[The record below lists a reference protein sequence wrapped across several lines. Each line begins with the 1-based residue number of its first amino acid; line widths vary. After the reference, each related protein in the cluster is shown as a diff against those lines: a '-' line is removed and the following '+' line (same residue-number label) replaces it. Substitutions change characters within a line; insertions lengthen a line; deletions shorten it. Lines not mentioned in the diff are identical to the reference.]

1 MSALIFSDLDGTLLD
16 HDTYDTSPALPALQ
30 QAREQGHPVILNTS
44 KTAPE
49 TLRWHH
55 ALHLDGAYIVENG
68 AAIHAADGTLQTA
81 LGVERATLLEHLH
94 KIRKDS
100 GLEFCGFSDASI
112 EQIVDWT
119 GLSHENAERASQR
132 SWSEP
137 LKWLDRPEA
146 IDDFRQALEDCGL
159 QLLRGGRF
167 WHVQGHHNKANA
179 LRQLQASEQAEVTV
193 ALGDGEND
201 VAMIQAA
208 NIGVLV
214 RSPAHAF
221 PELAS
226 PPARLLHT
234 QQCGPAGWAEAMNI
248 IFKEGWLRHE

>member
-30 QAREQGHPVILNTS
+30 QAREYGHAVILNTS
-44 KTAPE
+44 KTAAE

-55 ALHLDGAYIVENG
+55 QLHLGGAYIVENG
-68 AAIHAADGTLQTA
+68 AAIHAADGALLQT
-81 LGVERATLLEHLH
+81 LGVERATLLEHLAQ
-94 KIRKDS
+94 IRQDNGFK
-100 GLEFCGFSDASI
+100 FCGFSDASI
-112 EQIVDWT
+112 EQIVEWT
-119 GLSHENAERASQR
+119 GLSRENAERASQR

-137 LKWLDRPEA
+137 LKWLDRDAA
-146 IDDFRQALEDCGL
+146 IEDFRQALEACGL

-167 WHVQGHHNKANA
+167 WHVQGRHNKASA
-179 LRQLQASEQAEVTV
+179 LRQLQASEQPDATV

-208 NIGVLV
+208 DIGVVV
-214 RSPAHAF
+214 RSPAHAY
-221 PELAS
+221 PQLAS
-226 PPARLLHT
+226 PPRRLLLT
-234 QQCGPAGWAEAMNI
+234 QHFGPAGWAEAMDI